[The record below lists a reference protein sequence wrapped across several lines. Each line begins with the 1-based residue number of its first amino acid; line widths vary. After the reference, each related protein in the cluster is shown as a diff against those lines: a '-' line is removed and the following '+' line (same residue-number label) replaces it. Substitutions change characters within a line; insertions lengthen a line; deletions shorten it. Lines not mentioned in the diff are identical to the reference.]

1 MVSFRQKITMPVL
14 SPPSVYIFSRPY
26 LSARTPG
33 MIRPKVEAALVIAS
47 KYEANA
53 GSMPLVTAYV
63 GMKNKGVNMP
73 RNMKNSELIRRR
85 YLVFLNASA
94 MKKDVVLGG
103 RRGLTVKHEN
113 PISGIMTNPMI
124 RTDQPNPI
132 EESFNILDK
141 AIGNTTPPIE
151 EPETTTPNAAAR
163 FLSKY
168 CETAAN
174 AGSCINAIA
183 TPMSTPC
190 ASMNC
195 QYLVQRLVIMVANI

>member
-1 MVSFRQKITMPVL
+1 MM
-14 SPPSVYIFSRPY
+14 
-26 LSARTPG
+26 
-33 MIRPKVEAALVIAS
+33 RPKVEAALVIAN

-53 GSMPLVTAYV
+53 GFMPLVTAYV

-85 YLVFLNASA
+85 YLVFLKASA
-94 MKKDVVLGG
+94 MKKVVVLGG

-113 PISGIMTNPMI
+113 PISGIMTKPMI

-174 AGSCINAIA
+174 AGSCINAMAMPMKLTLTPKRSNIGPPIA
-183 TPMSTPC
+183 P
-190 ASMNC
+190 A
-195 QYLVQRLVIMVANI
+195 ANWMKVDMDPIQATLSADSPRSW